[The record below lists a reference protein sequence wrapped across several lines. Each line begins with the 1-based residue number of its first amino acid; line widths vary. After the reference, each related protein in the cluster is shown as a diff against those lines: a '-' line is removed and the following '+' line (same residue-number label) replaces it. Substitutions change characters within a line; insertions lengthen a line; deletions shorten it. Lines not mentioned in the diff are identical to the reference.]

1 MRKRQS
7 RQERREET
15 RPDAAEPAGGHHAE
29 DEHSH
34 RMKELSH
41 RRHMNQSGGADA
53 CGTERIAPGGGR
65 GAAPDHGAMDSL
77 TAARSSL
84 GLTAF
89 GNPFGPRSRRAASA
103 ELASPR
109 RKRAER
115 RRIGAAYTAR
125 SAAMRSSA
133 DCGSGTSAMMS
144 SGTPS
149 VAVATT
155 YPASP
160 SHRSRSS
167 RICASSSMMST
178 PPFAVASLP
187 LTMGP
192 LSNDPASPGMC
203 TLRDA
208 MCQLP

>member
-29 DEHSH
+29 EEHSH
-34 RMKELSH
+34 RMKELAH
-41 RRHMNQSGGADA
+41 RRYMNQSGGADA

-84 GLTAF
+84 RGNGLGKHFWT
-89 GNPFGPRSRRAASA
+89 PSRRPASA

-109 RKRAER
+109 QKRAER

-133 DCGSGTSAMMS
+133 DCGPGTSPMMS
-144 SGTPS
+144 WGARSL
-149 VAVATT
+149 AVV
-155 YPASP
+155 S
-160 SHRSRSS
+160 
-167 RICASSSMMST
+167 
-178 PPFAVASLP
+178 
-187 LTMGP
+187 
-192 LSNDPASPGMC
+192 
-203 TLRDA
+203 
-208 MCQLP
+208 